1 MDHPRYQPV
10 ANHQGSEDSELD
22 LPRIVTPGRQRRH
35 PRLTGLPWRYGDSP
49 FRVTGVGGGLR
60 PIGSRVGGSTDD
72 RDRRQFTEMGGAPQA
87 KPLDEAT
94 AIAIL
99 RKAGG
104 DKELARRIARQRGF
118 NF

>member
-1 MDHPRYQPV
+1 MAKDSGYILRKVTTKEKRERTFKEDWWPFGETDVEYVDWVFEDATGNIVPPAGIEASFQAPV
-10 ANHQGSEDSELD
+10 GVETPFQG
-22 LPRIVTPGRQRRH
+22 Q
-35 PRLTGLPWRYGDSP
+35 
-49 FRVTGVGGGLR
+49 
-60 PIGSRVGGSTDD
+60 
-72 RDRRQFTEMGGAPQA
+72 
-87 KPLDEAT
+87 PLDKTT